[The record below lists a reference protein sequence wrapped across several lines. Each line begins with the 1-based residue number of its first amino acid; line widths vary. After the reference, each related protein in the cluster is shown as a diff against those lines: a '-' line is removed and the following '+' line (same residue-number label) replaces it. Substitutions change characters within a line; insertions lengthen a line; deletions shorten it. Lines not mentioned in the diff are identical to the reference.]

1 MRSSFLCLLAL
12 QLAFAAK
19 VMAMPM
25 APAEGGEEPPAGGDE
40 PTEAAPEGGDEA
52 TEPAPEARE
61 EATEEAPA
69 GGDEATEPA
78 PEGGDEPEPTEPT
91 AEAVKEDPQANAAM
105 QAGNEAARNMDM
117 DRNVAEQKLAEIG
130 SAIDQD
136 LQELD
141 SRKKANSRNSWNL

>member
-1 MRSSFLCLLAL
+1 
-12 QLAFAAK
+12 
-19 VMAMPM
+19 MAMPM
-25 APAEGGEEPPAGGDE
+25 APAEGGEEPTEAAPAAGDEATEEAPAGGDE

-52 TEPAPEARE
+52 TEPAPEA
-61 EATEEAPA
+61 
-69 GGDEATEPA
+69 GDEATEGA

-136 LQELD
+136 LQEFD